1 MVIVLV
7 VVVFGVVLGSY
18 FIFWVGCLGFGLC
31 LDVLLGVFTLFGVD
45 GVDLGWDWF
54 GWFCF
59 GGVGVFLCV
68 WVWFRFVYCFGG
80 VLGGLILGF

>member
-18 FIFWVGCLGFGLC
+18 FIFWVECLGFGLC
-31 LDVLLGVFTLFGVD
+31 LCVWLGVFYVVWVD

-54 GWFCF
+54 GWVWF

-68 WVWFRFVYCFGG
+68 WGL
-80 VLGGLILGF
+80 VLDLFSVLVVF